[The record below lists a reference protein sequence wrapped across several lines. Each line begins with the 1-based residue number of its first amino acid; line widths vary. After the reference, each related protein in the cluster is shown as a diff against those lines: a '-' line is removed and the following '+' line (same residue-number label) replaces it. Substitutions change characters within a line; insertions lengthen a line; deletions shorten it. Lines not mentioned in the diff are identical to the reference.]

1 MNVRDVLEQTQVEL
15 EDLSDEVE
23 ERTGLDRREFVF
35 FSLVAAAAT
44 ALGAPA
50 ALRAQGR
57 AGGVA
62 GAPQAPPPILPLGE
76 PISWSFEVYP
86 GGTGAILDKMLR
98 ERGAKAFERPVFAVE
113 KWSGAVPT
121 NDEDIAFLP
130 AHRLSALLKERKIT
144 SARLTDIY
152 LARLNRLNPTLLCA
166 VTILESQAREEAAR
180 ADAEIAAG
188 KYRGP
193 LHGIPYGVKDLF
205 SVKGYPTTWGAE
217 QFEHQVID
225 EDAEIVVR
233 LRDAG
238 AVLLAK
244 LATGRFAN
252 NDVWFRGRT
261 NNPWDI
267 RRGSSGSSAGPSSA
281 TAAGCVAFG
290 IGTETSGS
298 IVSPSRECGL
308 SALRPTFGRVSRHGG
323 MVLSWSRDRV
333 GTICRTIEDC
343 AMVFHTLHGV
353 DEKDPSTISAPFH
366 FDRAISLASLRI
378 GVDANAPKD
387 FVDKLV
393 ELGAKPTPIGP
404 RPQGAQGGGGGGG
417 GGESTAFFDYFV
429 QLKARELGIDAAT
442 IETQLA
448 AASAAN
454 GRGGRGGRGGAPTD
468 TAGRAA
474 AAPLPPELQM
484 LVGLPGIGGRVAG
497 GGTALDFI
505 QSQRRRH
512 QELVD
517 MKKFLEPYD
526 LYLPDARGWDVSL
539 HSTTGH
545 PCTVVPYRFEA
556 RVGQQPGGG
565 GGAGGGRGR
574 GGRAGTDTVPPPPAV
589 YNQMPTCAVIAG
601 NLFNDDVILSVAHQ
615 FQIHTDFHTH
625 RPSI

>member
-1 MNVRDVLEQTQVEL
+1 MDTRDILEQTQTEL
-15 EDLSDEVE
+15 EDVSERAE
-23 ERTGLDRREFVF
+23 ESSGIDRRDFLF
-35 FSLVAAAAT
+35 ISLVAAAAN

-50 ALRAQGR
+50 ALKAQGR
-57 AGGVA
+57 GAA
-62 GAPQAPPPILPLGE
+62 GAAAAVPQAPLPIIPLGE
-76 PISWSFEVYP
+76 PISWSFQVYP
-86 GGTGAILDKMLR
+86 GGTGAILEKLR
-98 ERGAKAFERPVFAVE
+98 KERGAQAFDRNPHSVE
-113 KWSGAVPT
+113 KWSGAVPS
-121 NDEDIAFLP
+121 NDDDIAFLP
-130 AHRLSALLKERKIT
+130 AHRLSALLKARKIT

-152 LARLNRLNPTLLCA
+152 LTRLKRFNPTLLCA

-205 SVKGYPTTWGAE
+205 SVKGYPTAWGDE
-217 QFEHQVID
+217 RFEHQVID

-233 LRDAG
+233 LREAG

-261 NNPWDI
+261 NNPWDV

-281 TAAGCVAFG
+281 TAAGCVAFA

-323 MVLSWSRDRV
+323 MVLGYSRDRV
-333 GTICRTIEDC
+333 GPICRTIEDC
-343 AMVFHTLHGV
+343 AMVFNTLHGV

-366 FDRAISLASLRI
+366 FDRNIKLSSLRI
-378 GVDANAPKD
+378 GVDANAPKE

-393 ELGAKPTPIGP
+393 ELGAKPIPIGP
-404 RPQGAQGGGGGGG
+404 RPQPAPGVGG

-429 QLKARELGIDAAT
+429 QLKARELGIDVAT
-442 IETQLA
+442 IEQKIA
-448 AASAAN
+448 AATPR
-454 GRGGRGGRGGAPTD
+454 GGGRGGRGGAAAD
-468 TAGRAA
+468 TAGRAVPTPA
-474 AAPLPPELQM
+474 PPELQM
-484 LVGLPGIGGRVAG
+484 LVGLPGITGQPGA
-497 GGTALDFI
+497 TAVEFI

-512 QELVD
+512 MHMVEMQ
-517 MKKFLEPYD
+517 KFLEPYD
-526 LYLPDARGWDVSL
+526 LYLPNAGGWDVGL

-545 PCTVVPYRFEA
+545 PCAVVQYKFEP
-556 RVGQQPGGG
+556 RVGDAVGGG
-565 GGAGGGRGR
+565 PAGRGGAGRAGGAGG
-574 GGRAGTDTVPPPPAV
+574 DTLRPPPTI
-589 YNQMPTCAVIAG
+589 YNAMPTCAVIAG

-615 FQIHTDFHTH
+615 FQTHTDFHTH
-625 RPSI
+625 RPTSTS